1 DVYDSEEDIEQI
13 DTIIKK
19 YGGEMQ
25 GLGYTPMGF
34 KILADVYFENKLSE
48 LEHNQLEVELSQLT
62 GVKFEVDQSSRLI
75 L

>member
-1 DVYDSEEDIEQI
+1 
-13 DTIIKK
+13 
-19 YGGEMQ
+19 MQ